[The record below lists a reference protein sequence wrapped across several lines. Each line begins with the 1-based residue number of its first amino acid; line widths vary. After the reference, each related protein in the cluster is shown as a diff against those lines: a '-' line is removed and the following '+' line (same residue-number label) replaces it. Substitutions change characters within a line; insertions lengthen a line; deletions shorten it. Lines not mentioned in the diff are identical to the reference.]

1 MSEQSPYEQLGVTE
15 NSSFEEIQEAKQRLI
30 QEHAEEAQVI
40 EGIEAAYDAII
51 MDRLRQRQEGKIKV
65 PDRIRFPE
73 KAVDPA
79 IKVTPIALS
88 TPPNWLQ
95 RFLDRPSKAELL
107 RNTGVFLTLGAISL
121 FVQDTQGSLLP
132 LLLALGVFATIYF
145 LNRKEN
151 RFGRAILFTLLGL
164 LFGIGVG
171 ALIANLVTL
180 PLQAQQ
186 FYSLITF
193 LVFWIISNFVR

>member
-15 NSSFEEIQEAKQRLI
+15 NSSFEEIQEAKQRLL
-30 QEHAEEAQVI
+30 QQHAEEAQVL
-40 EGIEAAYDAII
+40 EEIEAAYDAVI

-73 KAVDPA
+73 KTAEPA
-79 IKVTPIALS
+79 IKVMPIALTS
-88 TPPNWLQ
+88 TPNWLQ
-95 RFLDRPSKAELL
+95 RFLDRPSRSEILL
-107 RNTGVFLTLGAISL
+107 NSGVFLALGATSL
-121 FVQDTQGSLLP
+121 FVQDTEGSLLP

-151 RFGRAILFTLLGL
+151 RFGRAILLTLLGL
-164 LFGIGVG
+164 LLGIGIG
-171 ALIANLVTL
+171 ALIVNLVTL

-193 LVFWIISNFVR
+193 LVFWILSNFVR

>member
-73 KAVDPA
+73 KAAEPA
-79 IKVTPIALS
+79 IKVTPLPLS

-95 RFLDRPSKAELL
+95 RFLDRPSNAELL
-107 RNTGVFLTLGAISL
+107 RNSGVFLTLGAISL
-121 FVQDTQGSLLP
+121 FVQDREGSLLP
-132 LLLALGVFATIYF
+132 LLLAPGVFATIYF

-180 PLQAQQ
+180 PLPSQQ

-193 LVFWIISNFVR
+193 LVFWFISNFVR